1 MKFNDIGEI
10 VCESKMLF
18 DGYLSLYKNEIYLF
32 KNKYFKTGDL
42 GYLDRKGFLYYVGR
56 KKNVIKKSGYMI
68 YPEEIENKILKIK
81 NVKEISIQGI
91 FVENISNEKIIYFV
105 ILNEDNEINRDNFRV
120 KILKVLNYF
129 QLPDKIIFLKEFPK
143 TSLGKISK
151 PALIKLI

>member
-1 MKFNDIGEI
+1 
-10 VCESKMLF
+10 ML
-18 DGYLSLYKNEIYLF
+18 EE
-32 KNKYFKTGDL
+32 
-42 GYLDRKGFLYYVGR
+42 
-56 KKNVIKKSGYMI
+56 KNVIKKSGYMI
-68 YPEEIENKILKIK
+68 YPEEMENKILKIQ

-91 FVENISNEKIIYFV
+91 FVENINNEKIIYFV
-105 ILNEDNEINRDNFRV
+105 ILKADNQINRDSFRI